1 MLEFFKHLK
10 SINKIS
16 ILENWKSKL
25 NLNQEEE
32 KNILRENKERSW

>member
-25 NLNQEEE
+25 NLNQEKE
-32 KNILRENKERSW
+32 KNNKI